1 MKDFYDSCDW
11 LGRTGP
17 FNNFLEYKIFYLV
30 FAIAAVL
37 TVIFLV
43 KKKNPKL
50 TKIALITNW
59 AINLVFDMFKLYGF
73 SLDGHFNVGG
83 DMLLYICSLFLYA
96 MPFALWS
103 KGKFKELACNF
114 VCTIGVF
121 GAIMNFAFPG
131 VIDSN
136 SLFSF
141 WGLHTTVYHLNLFL
155 VPAIMIATGYFK
167 VNWKN
172 FGWSF
177 LFFFVLTLPA
187 LFFNFMADT
196 DWLYLKYG
204 YGLPFP
210 FVSSITEISTT
221 LWTLIA
227 YVGYALIQALMM
239 GLIFGGEKL
248 VQLIKT
254 KIANKKAA
262 KAQAA
267 TIENDKA

>member
-1 MKDFYDSCDW
+1 MKEFYDSNDW
-11 LGRTGP
+11 FGRTGP
-17 FNNFLEYKIFYLV
+17 FNDLLEYKLFYIL
-30 FAIAAVL
+30 FAIAAVI

-50 TKIALITNW
+50 TKIALITIW
-59 AINLVFDMFKLYGF
+59 AINLTFDMFKLYGL
-73 SLDGHFNVGG
+73 SLDGNFNVGG
-83 DMLLYICSLFLYA
+83 DMLLYVCSLFLYA

-103 KGKFKELACNF
+103 KGKLKDLACTF
-114 VCTIGVF
+114 ICTIGVF

-155 VPAIMIATGYFK
+155 VPAIMIATGYYK
-167 VNWKN
+167 VNWKD
-172 FGWSF
+172 FGWAF
-177 LFFFVLTLPA
+177 LFFFVLTIPA

-196 DWLYLKYG
+196 DWMYLKYG
-204 YGLPFP
+204 NGLPFP

-227 YVGYALIQALMM
+227 YIGYALIQALMM

-248 VQLIKT
+248 VAVIK
-254 KIANKKAA
+254 KAIAN
-262 KAQAA
+262 
-267 TIENDKA
+267 